1 MAFPSLKTPIAR
13 YYLIHLYTEAPL
25 QDSPYTNLFAAFA
38 ETEYSQLLLTEL
50 SVYHERE
57 IKKTLKV
64 NGKSKIPL
72 QLFETVETITLD
84 LDPKSY
90 LEFVALEYKDL
101 PRDVVLADLS
111 DELIECFEMIFLFL
125 KGAIFPGIHK
135 LEMLIDNGVP
145 AMVPLREML
154 SRALPDNLKINIL
167 AEYQLMNFDRPSED
181 YIDFN
186 LIWFLGKMDLQTV
199 EKFMQEES
207 LTEEE
212 EETEESWKEEA
223 DSAGGER
230 EETDRLIRL
239 ELEDELRKF
248 YRDENRFFTRIV
260 GLRHSGFDIAE
271 LKESTRV
278 LLIPEPENPHDPC
291 AVAVH
296 TFDGRMIGYLKRELA
311 GLMQDEII
319 KGIMYKATV
328 AKILPEVEDTNSQI
342 SIVIEKILYHFN

>member
-13 YYLIHLYTEAPL
+13 YYLVHLYTEAPL
-25 QDSPYTNLFAAFA
+25 QDCPYTNLFAAFA

-50 SVYHERE
+50 SVFYERDV
-57 IKKTLKV
+57 KKTLKV

-72 QLFETVETITLD
+72 QQFETVETITLE
-84 LDPKSY
+84 LDQKSH

-101 PRDVVLADLS
+101 PRDVMLADLS

-145 AMVPLREML
+145 AMVPLREIL
-154 SRALPDNLKINIL
+154 SRALPDNLKVNIL

-181 YIDFN
+181 FIDFN

-199 EKFMQEES
+199 EKFMQDET
-207 LTEEE
+207 LTEEIE
-212 EETEESWKEEA
+212 EVEESWKAESDTESGESEE
-223 DSAGGER
+223 S
-230 EETDRLIRL
+230 DRLIRL
-239 ELEDELRKF
+239 ELEDELKKF
-248 YRDENRFFTRIV
+248 YKDETRFFTRIV
-260 GLRHSGFDIAE
+260 GLRHSGFDIAD

-278 LLIPEPENPHDPC
+278 LLIPEPENPHDPY

-296 TFDGRMIGYLKRELA
+296 TFEGKMIGYLKRELA

-319 KGIMYKATV
+319 KGIMYKATI

>member
-1 MAFPSLKTPIAR
+1 MTFPSLKTPIAR
-13 YYLIHLYTEAPL
+13 YYLVHLYTEAPL
-25 QDSPYTNLFAAFA
+25 QDCPYTNLFAAFA

-50 SVYHERE
+50 SVFHERE
-57 IKKTLKV
+57 VKKTLRV

-72 QLFETVETITLD
+72 QLFETVETITLE
-84 LDPKSY
+84 LDAKSY

-101 PRDVVLADLS
+101 PRETMLADLS
-111 DELIECFEMIFLFL
+111 DELIECFEMIWLFL

-145 AMVPLREML
+145 AMVPLREIL

-199 EKFMQEES
+199 EKFMQDET
-207 LTEEE
+207 LTEEQDEAE
-212 EETEESWKEEA
+212 EGWKGENDPETA
-223 DSAGGER
+223 ER

-239 ELEDELRKF
+239 ELEDELKKF
-248 YRDENRFFTRIV
+248 YKDENRFFTRIV
-260 GLRHSGFDIAE
+260 GLRHSGFDIAD
-271 LKESTRV
+271 LKESMRV

-296 TFDGRMIGYLKRELA
+296 TFEGQMIGYLKRELA

-319 KGIMYKATV
+319 KGIMYKATI
-328 AKILPEVEDTNSQI
+328 AKVLPEVEDTNSQI
-342 SIVIEKILYHFN
+342 SIVVEKILYHFN